1 MSLNKKRGNDM
12 SETISNRKYK
22 DGVFIKLFHEKKKII
37 ELYNALEGTQY
48 DENTEVT
55 MQTII

>member
-37 ELYNALEGTQY
+37 ELNSIIALLTKK
-48 DENTEVT
+48 
-55 MQTII
+55 